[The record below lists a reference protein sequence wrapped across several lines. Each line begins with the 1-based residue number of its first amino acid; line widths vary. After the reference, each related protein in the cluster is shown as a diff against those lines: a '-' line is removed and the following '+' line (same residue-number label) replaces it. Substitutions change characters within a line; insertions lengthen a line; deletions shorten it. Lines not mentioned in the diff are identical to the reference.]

1 MAYIGKVKV
10 SDTWESL
17 ADLIQ
22 AQVEGQSAFAFGS
35 STYQLQGEGP
45 VGVRFADASSAPTD
59 NEDGERIANTQ
70 VAIYEPST
78 GTLYVKA
85 EVNTPEGQWVKISEL
100 A

>member
-10 SDTWESL
+10 SNTWESL

-45 VGVRFADASSAPTD
+45 IGVRMASASSKPD
-59 NEDGERIANTQ
+59 SDDEGERIFGTQ
-70 VAIYEPST
+70 VAIYEKDS

-85 EVNTPEGQWVKISEL
+85 EQNSPNGQLLKISQL
-100 A
+100 G